1 MASGSLPLENHAHP
15 VPSISGVAL
24 VAFAGPVFLDAV
36 QHPVRIIKAGL
47 RVGRVVAEVQAPRG
61 VERNRTAG
69 CGSVETLRSACVYSC
84 QYQKQQDG

>member
-47 RVGRVVAEVQAPRG
+47 RVGRVVAEVEAPGR
-61 VERNRTAG
+61 VERSRTASTRCVHLLG
-69 CGSVETLRSACVYSC
+69 C
-84 QYQKQQDG
+84 